1 MGMDE
6 SLGGGMSFI
15 SDNTLNRYQLYIPSC
30 KSVLDVINFN
40 GTEEMSSLYR
50 YVVHFSSKDKDIA
63 VESILRKSTTLT
75 MGMGK
80 LSELTAR
87 KMVHGIVTSFHRIS
101 GSKDQAI
108 YQIII
113 EPFVALLKNQFRT
126 HRFFIN
132 MSVPEVVTQILQ
144 EHGLKDWE
152 YNFDLVMEYPKRE
165 QINQYQESD
174 LVFIER
180 LLSEVGIFFFFRLQP
195 DAGTEVIY
203 FADKQSAWEFGK
215 TLPLNSP
222 SGMNDNGVDSVW
234 DIQFQESTVQAS
246 VTAGDYNHRQA
257 QKILFSAQ
265 ADMTY
270 GEGDGVTYGDVY
282 HYRPRHL
289 ETGDKVSPAPETGNY
304 WARLEHERYLSSQA
318 TITGLSTDV
327 SLSPAQVL
335 NITES
340 TPVPTLPASVRNS
353 LLVTAVSFSASR
365 KEALQVVLM
374 ATIYSETR
382 CWRPPFKARPVISG
396 TLMARVSSPKK
407 NDEYAHLNQS
417 GLYWVKFDADR
428 DAKQQGYESMPVR
441 LAKPYGGDTYGI
453 HFPLIQGTEVA
464 VAFHEGDPDRPYIAH
479 VLHDS
484 RHPDHVTQANHT
496 RNVIRTPANN
506 KLRMEDK
513 RGEEHVKLSTEYGG
527 KTQLNLG
534 HNVDAQRALRG
545 EGAEL
550 RTDDWVA
557 VRGGKG
563 VLITAE
569 MQAEAVDRMLEMDCV
584 IRQLEQALSLARSL
598 QRSAETAKATAG
610 DTASQQTL
618 NDALEELAQPGLIL
632 HAPAGVGMMS
642 AKAVRVSSGTDS
654 VGIMSAH
661 NTDISTGRSFTV
673 AASDTVSLY
682 AQGQGMQLYAAKGKV
697 DIQAQDDEMG
707 MTAKND
713 ITVSSTEG
721 KIIVNAS
728 EELLLSCGGAYIR
741 LKGGNIELGC
751 PNNILLKSMNVQKLG
766 ATSLNTPVEELP
778 RGYKGGFTITSEKT
792 GEIMPYISYRM
803 TTAEGDV
810 YDGISD
816 ENGQT
821 IPVYTAIPSSVKIEF
836 PDSKTSDKE

>member
-1 MGMDE
+1 MGMGE
-6 SLGGGMSFI
+6 SLGGGISFI
-15 SDNTLNRYQLYIPSC
+15 SENTLNRYQLYIPSC
-30 KSVLDVINFN
+30 KSVLDVISFN

-50 YVVHFSSKDKDIA
+50 YVVHFSSQDKDIA
-63 VESILRKSTTLT
+63 AESILRKSTTLT

-101 GSKDQAI
+101 GSKDQTI

-132 MSVPEVVTQILQ
+132 MSVPEVVTKILQ

-222 SGMNDNGVDSVW
+222 SGMNDNGIDSVW
-234 DIQFQESTVQAS
+234 DIQFQQSAVQAS

-270 GEGDGVTYGDVY
+270 GEGDEVTYGDVY

-289 ETGDKVSPAPETGNY
+289 ETGDKVSPAPETGNF

-318 TITGLSTDV
+318 TISGLSTDV

-340 TPVPTLPASVRNS
+340 TPVPTLPVSVRNS

-382 CWRPPFKARPVISG
+382 CWRPPLKPRPVISG

-479 VLHDS
+479 ALHDS

-534 HNVDAQRALRG
+534 HNVDAGRALRG
-545 EGAEL
+545 EGFEL
-550 RTDDWVA
+550 RTDQWGA
-557 VRGGKG
+557 IRAGKG
-563 VLITAE
+563 IFISADRQELAGGLQLD
-569 MQAEAVDRMLEMDCV
+569 MHEAVANLQAALQDAKG
-584 IRQLEQALSLARSL
+584 IRSAAEKAKAELADIERQKALLMESMTDLKKQALLFS
-598 QRSAETAKATAG
+598 
-610 DTASQQTL
+610 
-618 NDALEELAQPGLIL
+618 
-632 HAPAGVGMMS
+632 APAGIAQVTPAS
-642 AKAVRVSSGTDS
+642 IQLSSGDNVIVTSGADTDVS
-654 VGIMSAH
+654 VAKKFRLGVKETISLFAQWMGIK
-661 NTDISTGRSFTV
+661 IF
-673 AASDTVSLY
+673 AS
-682 AQGQGMQLYAAKGKV
+682 KGKV
-697 DIQAQDDEMG
+697 EIQAQGDAMDLLAKKTLSIASKDEQVII
-707 MTAKND
+707 TAA
-713 ITVSSTEG
+713 TEL
-721 KIIVNAS
+721 V
-728 EELLLSCGGAYIR
+728 LSCGGAYIR
-741 LKGGNIELGC
+741 LKDGEIEVGVPGNVRVKSIGIQKMAPATLNASIELPDPCATGIDAAGGTQS
-751 PNNILLKSMNVQKLG
+751 PTVTLG
-766 ATSLNTPVEELP
+766 
-778 RGYKGGFTITSEKT
+778 
-792 GEIMPYISYRM
+792 
-803 TTAEGDV
+803 
-810 YDGISD
+810 
-816 ENGQT
+816 
-821 IPVYTAIPSSVKIEF
+821 
-836 PDSKTSDKE
+836 

>member
-1 MGMDE
+1 MGMSE

-15 SDNTLNRYQLYIPSC
+15 SENTLNRYQLYIPSC
-30 KSVLDVINFN
+30 KSVLDVINFS
-40 GTEEMSSLYR
+40 GAEEMSSLYR
-50 YVVHFSSKDKDIA
+50 YVVHFSSNDKDIA
-63 VESILRKSTTLT
+63 AESILRKSTTLT
-75 MGMGK
+75 MGIGR

-87 KMVHGIVTSFHRIS
+87 KVVHGIVTSFHRIS
-101 GSKDQAI
+101 GSKDQAT
-108 YQIII
+108 YQLII

-132 MSVPEVVTQILQ
+132 MSVPDVVSQILQ

-152 YNFDLVMEYPKRE
+152 YNFDLAMEYPKRE
-165 QINQYQESD
+165 QINQYHESD

-222 SGMNDNGVDSVW
+222 SGMNDNGIDSVW
-234 DIQFQESTVQAS
+234 DIQFHQSAVQAS

-270 GEGDGVTYGDVY
+270 GDGDGVTYGDVY

-289 ETGDKVSPAPETGNY
+289 ETGDKVSPSPETGNF

-340 TPVPTLPASVRNS
+340 TPVPTLPASVCNS

-374 ATIYSETR
+374 ATVYSETR
-382 CWRPPFKARPVISG
+382 CWRPPLKPRPVISG

-428 DAKQQGYESMPVR
+428 DDKQQGYESMPVR

-479 VLHDS
+479 ALHDS
-484 RHPDHVTQANHT
+484 RHPDHVTEANHT

-513 RGEEHVKLSTEYGG
+513 RGEEHIKLSTEYGG

-534 HNVDAQRALRG
+534 HNVDAQR
-545 EGAEL
+545 
-550 RTDDWVA
+550 
-557 VRGGKG
+557 
-563 VLITAE
+563 
-569 MQAEAVDRMLEMDCV
+569 
-584 IRQLEQALSLARSL
+584 
-598 QRSAETAKATAG
+598 
-610 DTASQQTL
+610 
-618 NDALEELAQPGLIL
+618 
-632 HAPAGVGMMS
+632 
-642 AKAVRVSSGTDS
+642 
-654 VGIMSAH
+654 
-661 NTDISTGRSFTV
+661 
-673 AASDTVSLY
+673 
-682 AQGQGMQLYAAKGKV
+682 
-697 DIQAQDDEMG
+697 
-707 MTAKND
+707 
-713 ITVSSTEG
+713 
-721 KIIVNAS
+721 
-728 EELLLSCGGAYIR
+728 
-741 LKGGNIELGC
+741 
-751 PNNILLKSMNVQKLG
+751 
-766 ATSLNTPVEELP
+766 
-778 RGYKGGFTITSEKT
+778 
-792 GEIMPYISYRM
+792 
-803 TTAEGDV
+803 
-810 YDGISD
+810 
-816 ENGQT
+816 
-821 IPVYTAIPSSVKIEF
+821 
-836 PDSKTSDKE
+836 

>member
-1 MGMDE
+1 MGMSE

-15 SDNTLNRYQLYIPSC
+15 SENTLNRYQLYIPSC
-30 KSVLDVINFN
+30 KSVLDVINFS

-50 YVVHFSSKDKDIA
+50 YVVHFSSNDKDIA
-63 VESILRKSTTLT
+63 AESILRKSTTLT
-75 MGMGK
+75 MGIGR

-87 KMVHGIVTSFHRIS
+87 KVVHGIVTSFHRIS
-101 GSKDQAI
+101 GSKDQAT
-108 YQIII
+108 YQLII

-132 MSVPEVVTQILQ
+132 MSVPDVVSQILQ

-152 YNFDLVMEYPKRE
+152 YNFDLAMEYPKRE
-165 QINQYQESD
+165 QINQYHESD

-222 SGMNDNGVDSVW
+222 SGMNDNGIDSVW
-234 DIQFQESTVQAS
+234 DIQFHQSAVQAS

-270 GEGDGVTYGDVY
+270 GDGDGVTYGDVY

-289 ETGDKVSPAPETGNY
+289 ETGDKVSPSPETGNF

-340 TPVPTLPASVRNS
+340 TPVPTLPASVCNS

-374 ATIYSETR
+374 ATVYSETR
-382 CWRPPFKARPVISG
+382 CWRPPLKPRPVISG

-428 DAKQQGYESMPVR
+428 DDKQQGYESMPVR

-479 VLHDS
+479 ALHDS
-484 RHPDHVTQANHT
+484 RHPDHVTEANHT

-513 RGEEHVKLSTEYGG
+513 RGEEHIKLSTEYGG

-545 EGAEL
+545 EGFEL
-550 RTDDWVA
+550 RTDQWGA
-557 VRGGKG
+557 IRAGKG
-563 VLITAE
+563 IFISADRQELAGGLQLD
-569 MQAEAVDRMLEMDCV
+569 MHEAVANLQAALQDAKG
-584 IRQLEQALSLARSL
+584 IRSAAEKAKAELADIERQKALLMESMTDLKKQALLFS
-598 QRSAETAKATAG
+598 
-610 DTASQQTL
+610 
-618 NDALEELAQPGLIL
+618 
-632 HAPAGVGMMS
+632 APAGIAQVTPAS
-642 AKAVRVSSGTDS
+642 IQLSSGENIIVTSGADADVS
-654 VGIMSAH
+654 VAKKFRLGVKETISLFAQWMGIK
-661 NTDISTGRSFTV
+661 IF
-673 AASDTVSLY
+673 AS
-682 AQGQGMQLYAAKGKV
+682 KGKV
-697 DIQAQDDEMG
+697 
-707 MTAKND
+707 
-713 ITVSSTEG
+713 
-721 KIIVNAS
+721 
-728 EELLLSCGGAYIR
+728 
-741 LKGGNIELGC
+741 
-751 PNNILLKSMNVQKLG
+751 
-766 ATSLNTPVEELP
+766 
-778 RGYKGGFTITSEKT
+778 
-792 GEIMPYISYRM
+792 EI
-803 TTAEGDV
+803 
-810 YDGISD
+810 
-816 ENGQT
+816 
-821 IPVYTAIPSSVKIEF
+821 
-836 PDSKTSDKE
+836 

>member
-1 MGMDE
+1 MGMGE
-6 SLGGGMSFI
+6 SLGGGISFI
-15 SDNTLNRYQLYIPSC
+15 SENTLNRYQLYIPSC
-30 KSVLDVINFN
+30 KSVLDVISFN

-50 YVVHFSSKDKDIA
+50 YVVHFSSQDKDIA
-63 VESILRKSTTLT
+63 AESILRKSTTLT

-101 GSKDQAI
+101 GSKDQTI

-132 MSVPEVVTQILQ
+132 MSVPEVVTKILQ

-222 SGMNDNGVDSVW
+222 SGMNDNGIDSVW
-234 DIQFQESTVQAS
+234 DIQFQQSAVQAS

-265 ADMTY
+265 TDMTY
-270 GEGDGVTYGDVY
+270 GEGDEVTYGDVY

-289 ETGDKVSPAPETGNY
+289 ETGDKVSPAPETGNF

-318 TITGLSTDV
+318 TISGLSTDV

-340 TPVPTLPASVRNS
+340 TPVPTLPVSVRNS

-382 CWRPPFKARPVISG
+382 CWRPPLKPRPVISG

-479 VLHDS
+479 ALHDS

-534 HNVDAQRALRG
+534 HNVDAGRALRG
-545 EGAEL
+545 EGFEL
-550 RTDDWVA
+550 RTDQWGA
-557 VRGGKG
+557 IRAGKG
-563 VLITAE
+563 IFISADRQELAGGLQLD
-569 MQAEAVDRMLEMDCV
+569 MHEAVANLQAALQDAKG
-584 IRQLEQALSLARSL
+584 IRSAAEKAKAELADIERQKALLMESMTDLKKQALLFS
-598 QRSAETAKATAG
+598 
-610 DTASQQTL
+610 
-618 NDALEELAQPGLIL
+618 
-632 HAPAGVGMMS
+632 APAGIAQVTPAS
-642 AKAVRVSSGTDS
+642 IQLSSGDNVIVTSGADTDVS
-654 VGIMSAH
+654 VAKKFRLGVKETISLFAQWMGIK
-661 NTDISTGRSFTV
+661 IF
-673 AASDTVSLY
+673 AS
-682 AQGQGMQLYAAKGKV
+682 KGKV
-697 DIQAQDDEMG
+697 EIQAQGDAMDLLAKKTLSIASKDEQVII
-707 MTAKND
+707 TAA
-713 ITVSSTEG
+713 TEL
-721 KIIVNAS
+721 V
-728 EELLLSCGGAYIR
+728 LSCGGAYIR
-741 LKGGNIELGC
+741 LKDGEIEVGVPGNVRVKSIGIQKMAPATLNASIELPDPC
-751 PNNILLKSMNVQKLG
+751 
-766 ATSLNTPVEELP
+766 A
-778 RGYKGGFTITSEKT
+778 
-792 GEIMPYISYRM
+792 
-803 TTAEGDV
+803 
-810 YDGISD
+810 
-816 ENGQT
+816 
-821 IPVYTAIPSSVKIEF
+821 TAIDAAGGTQSPTV
-836 PDSKTSDKE
+836 TLG

>member
-1 MGMDE
+1 MEMNE

-15 SDNTLNRYQLYIPSC
+15 SENTMNRYQLHIPSC

-50 YVVHFSSKDKDIA
+50 YVVHFSCQDKDIA
-63 VESILRKSTTLT
+63 AESILRKSTTLA

-80 LSELTAR
+80 LSELTVG

-108 YQIII
+108 YQVII

-222 SGMNDNGVDSVW
+222 SGMNDNGIDSVW
-234 DIQFQESTVQAS
+234 DIQFQQSAVQAS

-270 GEGDGVTYGDVY
+270 GEGGGVTYGDVY

-382 CWRPPFKARPVISG
+382 CWRPPLKPRPVISG

-479 VLHDS
+479 ALHDS
-484 RHPDHVTQANHT
+484 RHPDHVTHANHT

-513 RGEEHVKLSTEYGG
+513 RGEEHVKLSTDYGG

-569 MQAEAVDRMLEMDCV
+569 MQAEASDRMLEMDGV

-642 AKAVRVSSGTDS
+642 AKAVRVSSGTDC
-654 VGIMSAH
+654 VGIMSGH

-682 AQGQGMQLYAAKGKV
+682 AQGQGMQLYAAQGKV

-707 MTAKND
+707 VTAKND

-728 EELLLSCGGAYIR
+728 EELLLSCGGAYLR

-751 PNNILLKSMNVQKLG
+751 PKNILLKSMNVQKLG

-792 GEIMPYISYRM
+792 GEIMPYVSYRL

>member
-1 MGMDE
+1 MGMSE
-6 SLGGGMSFI
+6 SLGGGISFI
-15 SDNTLNRYQLYIPSC
+15 NENTLNRYQLYIPSC
-30 KSVLDVINFN
+30 KSVLDVISFN

-50 YVVHFSSKDKDIA
+50 YVVNFSSHDKDIA
-63 VESILRKSTTLT
+63 AESILRKSTTLT

-101 GSKDQAI
+101 GSKDQAT
-108 YQIII
+108 YQLII

-222 SGMNDNGVDSVW
+222 SGMNDNGIDSVW
-234 DIQFQESTVQAS
+234 DIQFQQSAVQAS

-265 ADMTY
+265 TDMTY
-270 GEGDGVTYGDVY
+270 GEGDEVTYGDVY

-289 ETGDKVSPAPETGNY
+289 ETGDKVSPAPETGNF

-318 TITGLSTDV
+318 TISGLSTDV

-340 TPVPTLPASVRNS
+340 TPVPTLPVSVRNS

-382 CWRPPFKARPVISG
+382 CWRPPLKPRPVISG

-479 VLHDS
+479 ALHDS

-534 HNVDAQRALRG
+534 HNVDAGRALRG
-545 EGAEL
+545 EGFEL
-550 RTDDWVA
+550 RTDQWGA
-557 VRGGKG
+557 IRAGKG
-563 VLITAE
+563 IFISADRQELAGGLQLD
-569 MQAEAVDRMLEMDCV
+569 MHEAVANLQAALQDAKG
-584 IRQLEQALSLARSL
+584 IRSAAEKAKAELADIERQKALLMESMTDLKKQALLFS
-598 QRSAETAKATAG
+598 
-610 DTASQQTL
+610 
-618 NDALEELAQPGLIL
+618 
-632 HAPAGVGMMS
+632 APAGIAQVTPAS
-642 AKAVRVSSGTDS
+642 IQLSSGDNVIVTSGADTDVS
-654 VGIMSAH
+654 VAKKFRLGVKETISLFAQWMGIK
-661 NTDISTGRSFTV
+661 IF
-673 AASDTVSLY
+673 AS
-682 AQGQGMQLYAAKGKV
+682 KGKV
-697 DIQAQDDEMG
+697 EIQAQGDAMDLLAKKTLSIASKDEQVII
-707 MTAKND
+707 TAA
-713 ITVSSTEG
+713 TEL
-721 KIIVNAS
+721 V
-728 EELLLSCGGAYIR
+728 LSCGGAYIR
-741 LKGGNIELGC
+741 LKDGEIEVGTPGNVRVKSIGIQKMAPATLNASIELPDPC
-751 PNNILLKSMNVQKLG
+751 
-766 ATSLNTPVEELP
+766 A
-778 RGYKGGFTITSEKT
+778 
-792 GEIMPYISYRM
+792 
-803 TTAEGDV
+803 
-810 YDGISD
+810 
-816 ENGQT
+816 
-821 IPVYTAIPSSVKIEF
+821 TAIDAAGGTQSPTV
-836 PDSKTSDKE
+836 TLG

>member
-1 MGMDE
+1 MGMSE

-15 SDNTLNRYQLYIPSC
+15 SENTLNRYQLYIPSC
-30 KSVLDVINFN
+30 KSVLDVINFS

-50 YVVHFSSKDKDIA
+50 YVVHFSSNDKDIA
-63 VESILRKSTTLT
+63 AESILRKSTTLT
-75 MGMGK
+75 MGIGR

-87 KMVHGIVTSFHRIS
+87 KVVHGIVTSFHRIS
-101 GSKDQAI
+101 GSKDQAT
-108 YQIII
+108 YQLII

-132 MSVPEVVTQILQ
+132 MSVPDVVSQILQ

-152 YNFDLVMEYPKRE
+152 YNFDLAMEYPKRE
-165 QINQYQESD
+165 QINQYHESD

-222 SGMNDNGVDSVW
+222 SGMNDNGIDSVW
-234 DIQFQESTVQAS
+234 DIQFHQSAVQAS

-270 GEGDGVTYGDVY
+270 GDGDGVTYGDVY

-289 ETGDKVSPAPETGNY
+289 ETGDKVSPSPETGNF

-340 TPVPTLPASVRNS
+340 TPVPTLPASVCNS

-374 ATIYSETR
+374 ATVYSETR
-382 CWRPPFKARPVISG
+382 CWRPPLKPRPVISG

-428 DAKQQGYESMPVR
+428 DDKQQGYESMPVR

-479 VLHDS
+479 ALHDS
-484 RHPDHVTQANHT
+484 RHPDHVTEANHT

-513 RGEEHVKLSTEYGG
+513 RGEEHIKLSTEYGG

-534 HNVDAQRALRG
+534 HNVDAQRAMRG
-545 EGAEL
+545 EGFEL
-550 RTDDWVA
+550 RTDQWGA
-557 VRGGKG
+557 IRAGKG
-563 VLITAE
+563 IFISADRQELAGGLQLD
-569 MQAEAVDRMLEMDCV
+569 MHEAVANLQAALQDAKGIHSAAEKAKAELADIE
-584 IRQLEQALSLARSL
+584 RQKALLMESMTDLKKQALLFS
-598 QRSAETAKATAG
+598 
-610 DTASQQTL
+610 
-618 NDALEELAQPGLIL
+618 
-632 HAPAGVGMMS
+632 APAGIAQVTPAS
-642 AKAVRVSSGTDS
+642 IQLSSGENIIVTSGADADVS
-654 VGIMSAH
+654 VAKKFRLGVKETISLFAQWMGIK
-661 NTDISTGRSFTV
+661 IF
-673 AASDTVSLY
+673 AS
-682 AQGQGMQLYAAKGKV
+682 KGKV
-697 DIQAQDDEMG
+697 E
-707 MTAKND
+707 
-713 ITVSSTEG
+713 
-721 KIIVNAS
+721 
-728 EELLLSCGGAYIR
+728 
-741 LKGGNIELGC
+741 
-751 PNNILLKSMNVQKLG
+751 
-766 ATSLNTPVEELP
+766 
-778 RGYKGGFTITSEKT
+778 
-792 GEIMPYISYRM
+792 
-803 TTAEGDV
+803 
-810 YDGISD
+810 
-816 ENGQT
+816 
-821 IPVYTAIPSSVKIEF
+821 IPVRANRSVPSAILV
-836 PDSKTSDKE
+836 SKTALLFLCIWYVYSLISIMLFLSVENTQWDSHIEGLHVPLT

>member
-15 SDNTLNRYQLYIPSC
+15 SENTLNRYQLYIPSC

-50 YVVHFSSKDKDIA
+50 YVVHFSSLDKDIA

-75 MGMGK
+75 MGMGE

-87 KMVHGIVTSFHRIS
+87 KIVHGIVTSFHRIS

-289 ETGDKVSPAPETGNY
+289 ETGDQVSPAPETGNY

-327 SLSPAQVL
+327 SLRPAQVL

-374 ATIYSETR
+374 ATIYSETC
-382 CWRPPFKARPVISG
+382 CWRPPLKPRPVISG

-441 LAKPYGGDTYGI
+441 LARPYGGDTYGI

-545 EGAEL
+545 EGFEL
-550 RTDDWVA
+550 RTDQWGA
-557 VRGGKG
+557 IRAGKG
-563 VLITAE
+563 IFISADRQELAGGLQLDMHEALANLQAALQDAKGIRSAAE
-569 MQAEAVDRMLEMDCV
+569 KAKAELADIE
-584 IRQLEQALSLARSL
+584 RQKALLMESMTELKKQALLFS
-598 QRSAETAKATAG
+598 
-610 DTASQQTL
+610 
-618 NDALEELAQPGLIL
+618 
-632 HAPAGVGMMS
+632 APAGIAQVTPAS
-642 AKAVRVSSGTDS
+642 IQLSSGENVIVTSGADTDVS
-654 VGIMSAH
+654 VAKKFRLGVKETISLFAQWMGIK
-661 NTDISTGRSFTV
+661 IF
-673 AASDTVSLY
+673 AS
-682 AQGQGMQLYAAKGKV
+682 KGKV
-697 DIQAQDDEMG
+697 EIQAQGDAMDLLAKKTLSIASKDEQVII
-707 MTAKND
+707 TAA
-713 ITVSSTEG
+713 TE
-721 KIIVNAS
+721 
-728 EELLLSCGGAYIR
+728 
-741 LKGGNIELGC
+741 
-751 PNNILLKSMNVQKLG
+751 
-766 ATSLNTPVEELP
+766 
-778 RGYKGGFTITSEKT
+778 
-792 GEIMPYISYRM
+792 
-803 TTAEGDV
+803 
-810 YDGISD
+810 
-816 ENGQT
+816 
-821 IPVYTAIPSSVKIEF
+821 
-836 PDSKTSDKE
+836 